1 MRGRNTIRDLRGWIE
16 AVSEEAENKNGGDE
30 IQEFIWEL
38 SQADIDVGM
47 FPALTLTAVNVV

>member
-1 MRGRNTIRDLRGWIE
+1 VRGRNTIRDLRGWIE
-16 AVSEEAENKNGGDE
+16 AVSDEAENKNGGDE

-47 FPALTLTAVNVV
+47 SLTLSSSY